1 MQHELYMK
9 RCLQLAKLGAGSVA
23 PNPMVGA
30 VLVYQDRII
39 GEGYHQQYGEA
50 HGEVNCINSVALV
63 DVHLISESVLYVS
76 LEPCAHTG
84 KTPPCTNLILK
95 YKITKVVIGCKDIFA
110 AVNGLGIELL
120 QQQGVEI
127 VVGILQQECL
137 LLNKRFNTFH
147 SRKRPYII
155 LKWAQSADEKI
166 AHADFSAIAISNSY
180 SNRLVHKWRSEE
192 AAILVGT
199 NTTWFDNPSLTT
211 RFWPGK
217 NPIRIIIDA
226 HLKTPSHYNVL
237 NGEVKT
243 IVYNAIQHY
252 EGGKVTYIKIDFNQ
266 DIIPQILTSL
276 FLLGIQSVLVEGGP
290 TLHQSFINA
299 NLWDEARVIT
309 NTQMFLQNGIQAP
322 QIAFDG
328 NDDAYN
334 VEGDKISFHSNSNK

>member
-9 RCLQLAKLGAGSVA
+9 RCVQLAKLGAGSVA

-30 VLVYQDRII
+30 VLVHQDRII
-39 GEGYHQQYGEA
+39 GEGYHQKYGEA
-50 HGEVNCINSVALV
+50 HAEVNCINSVAAA
-63 DVHLISESVLYVS
+63 DVHLISKSTLYVS
-76 LEPCAHTG
+76 LEPCAHLG
-84 KTPPCTNLILK
+84 KTPPCTNLILTH
-95 YKITKVVIGCKDIFA
+95 KIPAVVIGCKDIFA

-120 QQQGVEI
+120 QQQGVETI
-127 VVGILQQECL
+127 VGILQEECL

-147 SRKRPYII
+147 ILKRPYII
-155 LKWAQSADEKI
+155 LKWAQTADAKI
-166 AHADFSAIAISNSY
+166 AHADFSAVAISNAF

-199 NTTWFDNPSLTT
+199 NTAWFDNPSLTT
-211 RFWPGK
+211 RLWLGK
-217 NPIRIIIDA
+217 NPTRIIIDA

-237 NGEVKT
+237 NGEAKT
-243 IVYNAIQHY
+243 IVYNAIQQY

-276 FLLGIQSVLVEGGP
+276 FLLGIQSVLVEGGA

-299 NLWDEARVIT
+299 NLWDEARVVT
-309 NTQMFLQNGIQAP
+309 NTKMYLQNGIQAP
-322 QIAFDG
+322 QIAFDS

-334 VEGDKISFHSNSNK
+334 MEGDKISFHSNLNK